1 MGEWLNLSWKILV
14 VRGVVGVVFGVLAMT
29 WPELTIL
36 TLVIIWGIWAL
47 ADAVMSAM
55 AVFAS
60 GSDTG
65 TRIFFAVIA
74 LAGLIAG
81 LFALLRPGVAAV
93 TITWF
98 LGIWLIVRGVVT
110 LFSAFSPA
118 TGSRGM
124 VILSAAIDVLLGI
137 LLVANP
143 GRAALD
149 IAWVLGLVAVVWGV
163 ALIVIGI
170 LTRKALKDLPAD
182 PAPQPAG

>member
-1 MGEWLNLSWKILV
+1 MGEWLSLSWKILV
-14 VRGVVGVVFGVLAMT
+14 VRGVVGVVFGVLAMA

-36 TLVIIWGIWAL
+36 TLVVIWGIWAL
-47 ADAVMSAM
+47 VDAAMSAS

-60 GSDTG
+60 GIGTG
-65 TRIFFAVIA
+65 PRVVFALIA

-98 LGIWLIVRGVVT
+98 LGIWLLVRGVVM
-110 LFSAFSPA
+110 LVSAFSPS
-118 TGSRGM
+118 TGSRG
-124 VILSAAIDVLLGI
+124 VVLLSAALDLLLGV

-149 IAWVLGLVAVVWGV
+149 IAWVLGLVAVIWGV
-163 ALIVIGI
+163 ALIVIGL
-170 LTRKALKDLPAD
+170 LTRNALKDAPAD
-182 PAPQPAG
+182 PTPQPAG